1 MPESVISRA
10 TQKVEANSPKTCGL
24 SDIKLFSTV
33 SDALKPDVRA
43 DER

>member
-24 SDIKLFSTV
+24 SDITFVFDRQRGFKTR
-33 SDALKPDVRA
+33 RA
-43 DER
+43 CG